1 MKKNNNT
8 ATVNTATVNNNYAY
22 STFRSGNQT
31 IVVWDNL
38 AQMMM
43 GNSIPAQGYR
53 ILKEKEGK
61 GKSKGEN

>member
-1 MKKNNNT
+1 MKKNNTVTINT
-8 ATVNTATVNNNYAY
+8 NETNYSYSAY
-22 STFRSGNQT
+22 KSGNQT
-31 IVVWDNL
+31 IIVWDNL
-38 AQMMM
+38 ANMMM

>member
-1 MKKNNNT
+1 MNMKKNNT
-8 ATVNTATVNNNYAY
+8 ATVNSNYDY
-22 STFRSGNQT
+22 STYKSGNQT
-31 IVVWDNL
+31 IIVWNNL

>member
-1 MKKNNNT
+1 MKKNNT
-8 ATVNTATVNNNYAY
+8 TVNTNSNYSYSAY
-22 STFRSGNQT
+22 KSGNQT
-31 IVVWDNL
+31 IIVWDNL